1 MKIYLLITS
10 TLGIFTALFIFWL
23 IRKDHLHIKFAFW
36 WIIVAILSAII
47 GVFPAVIDV
56 FSSWLGIS
64 YPPILAVT
72 FAISFIFIKMLLTDI
87 EQSKQQ
93 IKIIRL
99 TQRLGLLEL
108 ENQKN
113 STVPKTQPGNS
124 NGN

>member
-1 MKIYLLITS
+1 MKIYLLMTS
-10 TLGIFTALFIFWL
+10 MIGIFTALFIFWL

-36 WIIVAILSAII
+36 WILVAIASAII
-47 GVFPAVIDV
+47 GVYPKIIDSL
-56 FSSWLGIS
+56 SSWIGIS

-72 FAISFIFIKMLLTDI
+72 FAISFIFIKMLLTDV

-108 ENQKN
+108 DNQKIQN
-113 STVPKTQPGNS
+113 KNIESESTK
-124 NGN
+124 